1 MSNLM
6 GKPAPAFTL
15 FDTEKKAVNLA
26 DYKGKNVV
34 VLFFPLAFT
43 GVCTTEL
50 CSIRDNIG
58 VYNSANAEV
67 LGISVDSLFTLG
79 KFKEEQKLNFSLLSD
94 FNKSASKAF
103 DVLYETFPAFEMQG
117 VSKRAAFVIDKEG
130 VIQYA
135 EVCPTP
141 GDLPNFAAIQPPQ
154 FEAFKNL
161 TPSEI
166 AGLAVYLGS
175 AESSGMTGQSI
186 HVDGG
191 MVLS

>member
-1 MSNLM
+1 MSISI
-6 GKPAPAFTL
+6 GQAAPAFTL
-15 FDTEKKAVNLA
+15 FDTDKKAISLA

-58 VYNSANAEV
+58 VYNTANAEV

-94 FNKSASKAF
+94 FNKTASTAF
-103 DVLYETFPAFEMQG
+103 GVLYETFPAFEMQG
-117 VSKRAAFVIDKEG
+117 VSKRSAFVIDKVG

-141 GDLPNFAAIQPPQ
+141 GDLPNFEAIQ
-154 FEAFKNL
+154 
-161 TPSEI
+161 T
-166 AGLAVYLGS
+166 
-175 AESSGMTGQSI
+175 
-186 HVDGG
+186 
-191 MVLS
+191 VLNTLN

>member
-1 MSNLM
+1 MSISI
-6 GKPAPAFTL
+6 GQAAPAFTL
-15 FDTEKKAVNLA
+15 FDTDKKATSLS

-58 VYNSANAEV
+58 VYNTANAEV

-94 FNKSASKAF
+94 FNKTASKAF

-117 VSKRAAFVIDKEG
+117 VAKRSAFVIDKEG
-130 VIQYA
+130 VVQYA
-135 EVCPTP
+135 EICPTP
-141 GDLPNFAAIQPPQ
+141 GDLPNFEAIQ
-154 FEAFKNL
+154 
-161 TPSEI
+161 T
-166 AGLAVYLGS
+166 
-175 AESSGMTGQSI
+175 
-186 HVDGG
+186 
-191 MVLS
+191 VLNTLN